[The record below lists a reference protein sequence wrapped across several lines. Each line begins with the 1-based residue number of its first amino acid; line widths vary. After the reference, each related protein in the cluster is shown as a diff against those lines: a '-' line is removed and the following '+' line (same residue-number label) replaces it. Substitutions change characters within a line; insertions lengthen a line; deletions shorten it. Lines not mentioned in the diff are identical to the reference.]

1 MLAVGLIVSMVLTL
15 FIVPILYYKFVNPQP
30 DEAHPHPNAEVFEP
44 ILYKPKKK
52 NRTLRKLEVMKHK
65 LKKRIKK

>member
-1 MLAVGLIVSMVLTL
+1 MVLTL
-15 FIVPILYYKFVNPQP
+15 FIVPILYYKFANPQP
-30 DEAHPHPNAEVFEP
+30 DEVHPHPDAEVFET

-52 NRTLRKLEVMKHK
+52 SRTLRKLEVMKHK